1 MRERQR
7 RSAMNDL
14 HNFLALLP
22 ESELRAIQR
31 TLEDK
36 LSKDEGNFQL
46 NAYYDAVINAIKLLK
61 A

>member
-1 MRERQR
+1 MH
-7 RSAMNDL
+7 DL

-36 LSKDEGNFQL
+36 ISHDKGNFQL
-46 NAYYDAVINAIKLLK
+46 NAYYDAVINALELLK
-61 A
+61 ASK

>member
-1 MRERQR
+1 MQE
-7 RSAMNDL
+7 L
-14 HNFLALLP
+14 HNFLQLLP

-36 LSKDEGNFQL
+36 IAKDKGNFTL
-46 NAYYDAVINAIKLLK
+46 WAYYDAVINAIKLLK

>member
-1 MRERQR
+1 MQE
-7 RSAMNDL
+7 L
-14 HNFLALLP
+14 HNFLRYLT
-22 ESELRAIQR
+22 EYELRGIQR

-36 LSKDEGNFQL
+36 LSKDGGNFQL